1 MVLFP
6 DFKLRLLVLFLLVF
20 FPVGTLSYFLT
31 QTVGTLSVGTLSVG
45 TLSCFLTQT
54 VGTLSVGT
62 LSCFLPEAKPQGQ
75 VEPFSSV
82 RPSVCADIP
91 WDHVRQ
97 YVGMSV
103 SM

>member
-1 MVLFP
+1 M
-6 DFKLRLLVLFLLVF
+6 VLFLLVF
-20 FPVGTLSYFLT
+20 FSVGILSYFLT

-82 RPSVCADIP
+82 RPSVRADIP